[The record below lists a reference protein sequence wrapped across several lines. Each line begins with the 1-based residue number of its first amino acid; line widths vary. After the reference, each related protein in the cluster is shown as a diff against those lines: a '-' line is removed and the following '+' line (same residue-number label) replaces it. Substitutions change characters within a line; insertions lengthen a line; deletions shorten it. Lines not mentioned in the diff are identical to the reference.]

1 MQSIPAA
8 LVGSRKAARFG
19 FLSVEVETYRFDEGD
34 EFERI
39 VIRHPGAV
47 AVVPVL
53 DDGVVLMRQ
62 FRAPLR
68 TMVLEIPAG
77 KLDVD
82 GEPPSRAAARECEEE
97 TGYRPGRIEYLR
109 TIHTTPGFT
118 DERIEL
124 FLATELVEVGA
135 RPQGAEEQ
143 HAEIIHMTFA
153 ELRSAMAAGSI
164 TDAKTL
170 LALND
175 VLARYNVE

>member
-1 MQSIPAA
+1 MKSLPAA
-8 LVGSRKAARFG
+8 LVGSRNAARFG

-68 TMVLEIPAG
+68 AMVLEVPAG
-77 KLDVD
+77 KLDIE
-82 GEPPSRAAARECEEE
+82 GESPREAAARECEEE
-97 TGYRPGRIEYLR
+97 TGYRPGNIEYLR

-124 FLATELVEVGA
+124 FLATDLVQVGA
-135 RPQGAEEQ
+135 RPQGAEEH
-143 HAEIIHMTFA
+143 HAEIIHMTFE
-153 ELRSAMAAGSI
+153 ELRTAISAGSI

-175 VLARYNVE
+175 VLARSNLE